1 MGRIPDS
8 LWPSTMRSLSV
19 SFQTDA
25 ISIPLS
31 IKEKGKPVNNVVLDR
46 TLKPSSNVAHK
57 QHHEVPT
64 LSRKSSPERKRSPL
78 KGKNAPDQSENAK
91 PVDCLPS
98 RLIDQHMWS
107 SRISGKAS
115 STSLNKSVDF
125 SGKMAKS
132 LSAPIQGIGISSLR
146 RNAVSDALRK
156 PLQKSSSDAARLSSH
171 DEIGGVG
178 SEANLVED
186 DSMQLSRHAK
196 LLSTSSM
203 DRVTSSTSSA
213 VRSQSLLSSGS
224 RPASP
229 SRTSMFS
236 SSVIRGASPVR
247 ARPSTPPRGVSPV
260 CTRPSSPTR
269 GVSPSRIRPSS
280 PSSRSSSSTS
290 VLSFIADFKRGK
302 KSSSFIEDVHQLRI
316 LYNRYLQWRFANAQ
330 AEDVFFLQKESAEET
345 LISVWNVTLTLWD
358 SVIKKKINLQQW
370 KLDLKMI
377 SILNNQMRYLNDW
390 ALLERD
396 HISSVSGA
404 AEDLEAST
412 LRLPITGGAKA
423 DAESLEAAIC
433 SAVDV
438 MQAMGSSICSLLL
451 KVEEVN
457 NLAYELADVATREK
471 SMLEKCESLM
481 ASTAA
486 MQVVEC
492 SLRSHLI
499 QMNQVRRQLSSQFPR
514 PS

>member
-1 MGRIPDS
+1 MGGRIPES
-8 LWPSTMRSLSV
+8 LWPSTMRSLTA
-19 SFQTDA
+19 SFQSDA
-25 ISIPLS
+25 VSIPVS
-31 IKEKGKPVNNVVLDR
+31 KKEKGKPANNVFLDR
-46 TLKPSSNVAHK
+46 PLKPSSNVTHK
-57 QHHEVPT
+57 QHQEVPT
-64 LSRKSSPERKRSPL
+64 LSRKSTPERKRSPL

-91 PVDCLPS
+91 PIDCIPS
-98 RLIDQHMWS
+98 RLIDQHRWP

-115 STSLNKSVDF
+115 STSLNKSVDL
-125 SGKMAKS
+125 SGKMVKS
-132 LSAPIQGIGISSLR
+132 LSTPIQGIGISSQR
-146 RNAVSDALRK
+146 RMVVSDGLSK
-156 PLQKSSSDAARLSSH
+156 PLQKSSSDAARLISV
-171 DEIGGVG
+171 DETGRVG
-178 SEANLVED
+178 SEEKSAKD
-186 DSMQLSRHAK
+186 DSMHLSGHAK
-196 LLSTSSM
+196 LLSTSSL
-203 DRVTSSTSSA
+203 DRVTSSNSPA
-213 VRSQSLLSSGS
+213 VRSQSLPYSGS

-229 SRTSMFS
+229 SRTSKFS
-236 SSVIRGASPVR
+236 PSVIRGASPVR
-247 ARPSTPPRGVSPV
+247 SRPSTPPRGVSPV
-260 CTRPSSPTR
+260 CTRPSTPPR

-280 PSSRSSSSTS
+280 PSGQSTSSTS

-302 KSSSFIEDVHQLRI
+302 KGTSFIEDAHQLRI

-330 AEDVFFLQKESAEET
+330 ADYVFLLQKQTAEET
-345 LISVWNVTLTLWD
+345 LLSVWKVTLTLWD
-358 SVIKKKINLQQW
+358 SVIKKKINLQQL
-370 KLDLKMI
+370 KLDNKMI
-377 SILNNQMRYLNDW
+377 SILNYQMCYLNDW

-396 HISSVSGA
+396 HISSISGA

-457 NLAYELADVATREK
+457 RLASELADVATREM
-471 SMLEKCESLM
+471 SMLEKCEALM

-499 QMNQVRRQLSSQFPR
+499 QNETRSERAALS
-514 PS
+514 